1 MTNIEVV
8 ESRSDDDTT
17 CCSSSC
23 CNFGSSLPDHASRS
37 DSSDDEVRDDCGGGG
52 CEVRTDHDFVDDND
66 DESSA
71 QQYFDAHDSP
81 SAIAVGDGANIA
93 TVMPQIPEEVGNG
106 GELEPTPSSEES
118 ELSAGSKGT
127 ETTVDV
133 SYDSTTGSVESG
145 SEAVHVSNVDDNS
158 AIDRSSPGPAIV
170 SPEGEGLTAAASD
183 DAVIATST
191 DEDED
196 DTIGTKTLE
205 APVEKKHI
213 PSTTTPD
220 NTDVN
225 RDEDPQ
231 AQPDDLA
238 LARQQQWEDAMLTL
252 KKNPALMTADILNL
266 SLAHRAP
273 IHVVSTMLQ
282 INPDSA
288 GVPPSG
294 PSALQVAIK
303 QRCSIDVIECIIRAC
318 PYALFD
324 SCGQTYA
331 PLSLAKIY
339 RREEIE
345 LIDLLSLPISY
356 WISNDSR
363 KSKKSVRFE
372 SAQTSTQSHPTSG
385 DSCPPPPPP
394 PAPILKSAS
403 HLTTEEKRELG
414 NMKLIVAAIV
424 KSQKKLMA
432 EAEENS
438 RKVKKLARS
447 EARTRREI
455 AEFVEERM
463 KKIAKSHLIAIEMKE
478 RAFESTV
485 DSFGDK
491 MTGMLDDAAVQQEKA
506 GRERAERDEKLQK
519 TIEDAISTIVA
530 AAAKVERASASCET
544 KLADLSAKIGAE
556 ANSLRMRQD
565 ELEDKIDTASSSGG
579 CDVDVFEEPSF
590 NDIASIPETTSTDNL
605 FSDDVECGFDETLVS
620 GLYQI
625 ESSFSSEWNAS
636 TQRLVVD
643 EPVYHSSAS
652 WWQAAAVSSGNSNMK
667 RKRLWRRWVKKFG

>member
-1 MTNIEVV
+1 MTNVEVV

-23 CNFGSSLPDHASRS
+23 YYGPSLPVHASRS

-52 CEVRTDHDFVDDND
+52 CDERTADDFVGDADDD
-66 DESSA
+66 GESSA

-81 SAIAVGDGANIA
+81 NAIAVD
-93 TVMPQIPEEVGNG
+93 TTMPQIPEEIGNG
-106 GELEPTPSSEES
+106 GGLEPTPSSEES
-118 ELSAGSKGT
+118 ELSAESKGT

-133 SYDSTTGSVESG
+133 SYDSTAISVESG
-145 SEAVHVSNVDDNS
+145 GDALHVSNADDNG

-170 SPEGEGLTAAASD
+170 SREGEGLTAAASD
-183 DAVIATST
+183 DAVIATCT
-191 DEDED
+191 DEGED
-196 DTIGTKTLE
+196 DTDGITTVE
-205 APVEKKHI
+205 APAEKKH
-213 PSTTTPD
+213 TPPTNAQN
-220 NTDVN
+220 NTGVN
-225 RDEDPQ
+225 PDENPQ
-231 AQPDDLA
+231 AQWD
-238 LARQQQWEDAMLTL
+238 DAMLTL

-273 IHVVSTMLQ
+273 LHVVSTMLA

-288 GVPPSG
+288 GVPSSG

-303 QRCSIDVIECIIRAC
+303 QRCSVDVIECIIRAC

-324 SCGQTYA
+324 SCGQTYD

-356 WISNDSR
+356 WISNGSQNAQ
-363 KSKKSVRFE
+363 KTKKSVRFD
-372 SAQTSTQSHPTSG
+372 SAHIPPDASTKMTG
-385 DSCPPPPPP
+385 DSRLPPPPP

-403 HLTTEEKRELG
+403 RLTTEEKRELS

-463 KKIAKSHLIAIEMKE
+463 KKIAKSHLIAIDMKQ
-478 RAFESTV
+478 RAFESKV

-491 MTGMLDDAAVQQEKA
+491 MTDMLDEAAVQQEKA

-530 AAAKVERASASCET
+530 ATDKVERVSVSCDT
-544 KLADLSAKIGAE
+544 KLAALSAKIGE
-556 ANSLRMRQD
+556 EVTSLRVRQD
-565 ELEDKIDTASSSGG
+565 QLEDKIDTSGR
-579 CDVDVFEEPSF
+579 CDADVFEEPSF
-590 NDIASIPETTSTDNL
+590 DIDIESIPETTSTDNL

-636 TQRLVVD
+636 TERLVVD

-652 WWQAAAVSSGNSNMK
+652 WWQAAGFSGNSNMK
-667 RKRLWRRWVKKFG
+667 GKRRWRRWFKKLG